1 MGIPPGPR
9 VAAGRETKNVNETQ
23 WRCLRELLAVPTAPF
38 REQQVRTFAERALEA
53 WGVPH
58 CRDPHGNLLVGVASP
73 TAYRR
78 LLGMRS
84 DVPVRLFIA
93 HMDHPGFHGVRW
105 LDARR
110 LAIAWHGG
118 SPVKHLAGAGVWL
131 SAGAG
136 YVGRGELRDIE
147 LHPKGYAIGRAEV
160 RLPDASL
167 RTVVPQARRLFGGF
181 AFRAPVWRSGPR
193 IYTKAADDL
202 IGVFAIL
209 QTAHALFRRRTAEP
223 PPFIGLLT
231 RAEEVGFVGAIAHF
245 ELDWLRRRRRPLIA
259 VSLEASRTL
268 PGAEIGKGPVVRLGD
283 RRTVFDA
290 DGMQV
295 LSELAGKVLPGR
307 HQRRI
312 MDGGACEATAA
323 TAFGIPT
330 IGLTVP
336 LGNYHNQ
343 GLEGGADCPWLA
355 GPAPEFVHVDDVRGL
370 LALCRALVD
379 RPLCW
384 DDPWGAVR
392 AQLQRNRRAYARH
405 LDRDEETVH
414 ED

>member
-1 MGIPPGPR
+1 M
-9 VAAGRETKNVNETQ
+9 NETQ
-23 WRCLRELLAVPTAPF
+23 WHFLRELLAVPTAPF
-38 REQQVRTFAERALEA
+38 REQQVRTFAERALDA

-73 TAYRR
+73 AAYRQ
-78 LLGMRS
+78 LLGTRS
-84 DVPVRLFIA
+84 EVPVRLFIA

-118 SPVKHLAGAGVWL
+118 SPVKHLAGADVWL

-136 YVGRGELRDIE
+136 YAARGELHDVE

-160 RLPDASL
+160 RLPDTRL
-167 RTVVPQARRLFGGF
+167 RTAVLQARRLFGGF
-181 AFRAPVWRSGPR
+181 AFRAPVWRSGSR

-202 IGVFAIL
+202 VGVFAIL
-209 QTAHALFRRRTAEP
+209 QTARALFRRRTAAP

-245 ELDWLRRRRRPLIA
+245 ELDWMRRRRRPLVA

-290 DGMQV
+290 NGMQL
-295 LSELAGKVLPGR
+295 LSELAGKVLPQR

-330 IGLTVP
+330 VGLTVP

-343 GLEGGADCPWLA
+343 GLEGGADCPRLQ
-355 GPAPEFVHVDDVRGL
+355 GPAPEFVHVDDVQGLLTLCRGL
-370 LALCRALVD
+370 FDARLR
-379 RPLCW
+379 W
-384 DDPWGAVR
+384 DDPWAKTR
-392 AQLQRNRRAYARH
+392 ARLTHNRETYAR
-405 LDRDEETVH
+405 LLNRD
-414 ED
+414 DG

>member
-1 MGIPPGPR
+1 MNQ
-9 VAAGRETKNVNETQ
+9 AQ
-23 WRCLRELLAVPTAPF
+23 WQFLRALLAIPTAPF
-38 REQQVRTFAERALEA
+38 REQQVRAFAEAALDT

-73 TAYRR
+73 AAYRQ
-78 LLGMRS
+78 LLALRS
-84 DVPVRLFIA
+84 EVPVRLFIA

-105 LDARR
+105 RDAQR
-110 LAIAWHGG
+110 LTIAWHGG
-118 SPVKHLAGAGVWL
+118 SPVKHLAGARVWL

-136 YVGRGELRDIE
+136 YVATGELRNIE

-160 RLPDASL
+160 RLPAAHL
-167 RTVVPQARRLFGGF
+167 RAAVPQARRLFGGF
-181 AFRAPVWRSGPR
+181 AFRAPVWRSGSR
-193 IYTKAADDL
+193 IYTQAADDL
-202 IGVFAIL
+202 VGVFAIL
-209 QTAHALFRRRTAEP
+209 QTARALFRRRATER

-231 RAEEVGFVGAIAHF
+231 RAEEVGFVGAVAHF
-245 ELDWLRRRRRPLIA
+245 ELDWLRRRRPLVA

-343 GLEGGADCPWLA
+343 GLEGGADCPRPG
-355 GPAPEFVHVDDVRGL
+355 GPAPEFVHLDDVQGL
-370 LALCRALVD
+370 LTLCRALVE
-379 RPLCW
+379 RPLRW
-384 DDPWGAVR
+384 DDPWGGVR
-392 AQLQRNRRAYARH
+392 ARLQRNRRAYARH
-405 LDRDEETVH
+405 LTRDEE
-414 ED
+414 